1 MAANASGPNSLR
13 TVAVVVVVVTSTV
26 DEVGTDVD
34 VAGGA
39 VGALD
44 VSVPEDPQPT
54 SSNPPTT
61 SATAFKS
68 SSSQPAR
75 HRTHRVAAAL
85 RHPARPPRLRLTLT
99 GRATGRGGA
108 MQAIVQDEYGEPEDV
123 LRLEEIDPPEFGD
136 DEVLL
141 DVEAA
146 AVHRGDWHAIAGLPY
161 PIRLAGF
168 GLRAPKHR
176 VPGSEVAGRV
186 QAVGKDVTTL
196 HPGDEVFGVAAGSFA
211 EYAPALARK
220 LAPKPERLTFEQA
233 AAVPVSGLT
242 ALHALRDHGH
252 VQRGQRVLVIGASGG
267 VGTYAVQIAKT
278 FGAEVTGVC
287 STAKVDLV
295 RSIGADHVID
305 YTRADI
311 TDDGRRHDVIIDIG
325 GNRSLAQLRRALTP
339 RGTLVITGGETGGR
353 WLGGTDRQ
361 LRALVL
367 SPFVSQKL
375 RTFISSENNQDLL
388 ALTELIEAG
397 SVTPVVD
404 KAYALRDVPAAVS
417 YVSNGHARG
426 KVAITV

>member
-1 MAANASGPNSLR
+1 M
-13 TVAVVVVVVTSTV
+13 
-26 DEVGTDVD
+26 
-34 VAGGA
+34 
-39 VGALD
+39 
-44 VSVPEDPQPT
+44 
-54 SSNPPTT
+54 
-61 SATAFKS
+61 
-68 SSSQPAR
+68 
-75 HRTHRVAAAL
+75 
-85 RHPARPPRLRLTLT
+85 
-99 GRATGRGGA
+99 
-108 MQAIVQDEYGEPEDV
+108 
-123 LRLEEIDPPEFGD
+123 
-136 DEVLL
+136 
-141 DVEAA
+141 
-146 AVHRGDWHAIAGLPY
+146 
-161 PIRLAGF
+161 
-168 GLRAPKHR
+168 
-176 VPGSEVAGRV
+176 
-186 QAVGKDVTTL
+186 
-196 HPGDEVFGVAAGSFA
+196 
-211 EYAPALARK
+211 
-220 LAPKPERLTFEQA
+220 
-233 AAVPVSGLT
+233 
-242 ALHALRDHGH
+242 
-252 VQRGQRVLVIGASGG
+252 LVIGASGG